1 MLRNVILAF
10 VPRFVT
16 FASAIAAL
24 VLAPSPA
31 SSQYANPNRG
41 LSLAGIGHDRG
52 GSAARVFIVEFGDFG
67 CSYCAKFN
75 VETFPKIDSIYV
87 GGGFV
92 RWKMVPFVTGM
103 FKNSREVAEAAECA
117 GEQGGFWKMHD
128 LLYARRKEWIAS
140 KDIRTLVAKYAAEV
154 KLDIAPFR
162 RCLVSPEIRRRI
174 LQHDALAQQLSIRGT
189 PTFFV
194 NGRVIPGAIPFDM
207 FQEVIREALR

>member
-1 MLRNVILAF
+1 MLRNIILAF
-10 VPRFVT
+10 VSRLITFV
-16 FASAIAAL
+16 FAAL
-24 VLAPSPA
+24 LLAPTLA
-31 SSQYANPNRG
+31 SSQYANPSRG

-52 GSAARVFIVEFGDFG
+52 GSGARVFIVEFGDFG